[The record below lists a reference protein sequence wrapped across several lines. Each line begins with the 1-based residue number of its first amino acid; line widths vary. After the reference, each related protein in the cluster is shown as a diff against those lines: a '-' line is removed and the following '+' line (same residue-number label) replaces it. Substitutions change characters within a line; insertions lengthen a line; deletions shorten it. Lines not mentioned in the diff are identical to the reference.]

1 MIIIKL
7 RSTSLSAAHV
17 TARSESE
24 RPRKRQRDR
33 ERGEKSHLPA
43 GLDTTEISCCGTADC
58 AAWAR
63 HETGGCPCCCHP
75 DDCTTAGRCS
85 RPEPRPRRS
94 SAEHCCTRRRPGCN
108 SCSCEAGISCF
119 AADSNTCRRH
129 RRRPCFRPACTRADY
144 CILRDLSGHLGPCR
158 SLSGCSCI
166 SESIELTF

>member
-1 MIIIKL
+1 MGIKL

-24 RPRKRQRDR
+24 RPRKRRRDR
-33 ERGEKSHLPA
+33 ERGENSHLPA

-94 SAEHCCTRRRPGCN
+94 SAEHCCTRLRPG
-108 SCSCEAGISCF
+108 
-119 AADSNTCRRH
+119 
-129 RRRPCFRPACTRADY
+129 CTRADY

-166 SESIELTF
+166 SE